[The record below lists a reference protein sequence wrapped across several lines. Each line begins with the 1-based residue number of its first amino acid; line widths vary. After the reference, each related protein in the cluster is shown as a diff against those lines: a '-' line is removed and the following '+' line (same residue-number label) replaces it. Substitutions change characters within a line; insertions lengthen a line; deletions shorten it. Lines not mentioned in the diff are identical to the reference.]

1 MAFILAFILASTS
14 SLVISIS
21 PLPKILLPLIVIPFS
36 TTKAVSFKVK
46 VFPSILLLLYH
57 MFSKNSQTTKNKFSI
72 SKNEITLLQNH
83 GWKIISLD
91 NLHIEHIDGS
101 IASQN
106 ASLLILKELKSDYIT
121 NSFLQKCRQLFYR
134 HIPFCKNAEKPVAVI
149 IRTESAGRNKFLSV
163 SRKIAESSTMVFYQ
177 NSVFRF

>member
-1 MAFILAFILASTS
+1 
-14 SLVISIS
+14 
-21 PLPKILLPLIVIPFS
+21 
-36 TTKAVSFKVK
+36 
-46 VFPSILLLLYH
+46 

-106 ASLLILKELKSDYIT
+106 ASLLILKELKSDYSAFENLQLIIADQLDT
-121 NSFLQKCRQLFYR
+121 FESTTGNRIECILTKIDTQTQNKTSFYFEEDGFFPLN
-134 HIPFCKNAEKPVAVI
+134 H
-149 IRTESAGRNKFLSV
+149 
-163 SRKIAESSTMVFYQ
+163 
-177 NSVFRF
+177 